1 MGQKEGQGQPENT
14 INLLF
19 VFELIKQYLWYIIG
33 VVGIACLMA
42 VILTMPYF
50 YPPEYKAS
58 TIIYPT
64 SPERFDLDNVF
75 SEDPNVYVFGDSK
88 GVEKLDNIANSE
100 ELKMFVIDSLNLWG
114 AYGIDPER
122 SGSPKYYVL
131 RNYNGNVQT
140 LRVSGSGL
148 EITAFDR
155 DPQKAADIVNL
166 VVERVDFTMRRM
178 LQQNKSSIL
187 AAYRE
192 GEKQLGEQLE
202 QVADSIL
209 RLREKYNVFHGER
222 QTDAMVS
229 QFLSIQRELAEAL
242 AQASYYRTRNASRYR
257 EYQNKAIGLEHQIQ
271 SMAEGPQNEG
281 ITLKKF
287 REGYD
292 RVRQMEMLQDELAM
306 EWKNVKKKIINLG
319 RMKEIPFHTI
329 LITERAYPADRK
341 ARPVRWVILVAV
353 GFLSTLAAI
362 AGVVLVDRLL
372 PEKE

>member
-1 MGQKEGQGQPENT
+1 MGQKEGKEHSENT

-33 VVGIACLMA
+33 VVGIACLLA
-42 VILTMPYF
+42 IVLTMPFF

-58 TIIYPT
+58 AIIYPT

-100 ELKMFVIDSLNLWG
+100 ELKMFVIDSLDLWG

-131 RNYNGNVQT
+131 RNYSGNVQT

-148 EITAFDR
+148 EITAYDR

-178 LQQNKSSIL
+178 LQQNKYSIL

-192 GEKQLGEQLE
+192 GEKQLGQQLE

-229 QFLSIQRELAEAL
+229 QFLSVQGELAEAE

-257 EYQNKAIGLEHQIQ
+257 EYQNKAAGLEYQIQ
-271 SMAEGPQNEG
+271 SMASGSQTEG

-292 RVRQMEMLQDELAM
+292 RVRQMEIIQDELAM

-353 GFLSTLAAI
+353 GFLSTLIAI
-362 AGVVLVDRLL
+362 SGVVLVDLLL
-372 PEKE
+372 PKNE